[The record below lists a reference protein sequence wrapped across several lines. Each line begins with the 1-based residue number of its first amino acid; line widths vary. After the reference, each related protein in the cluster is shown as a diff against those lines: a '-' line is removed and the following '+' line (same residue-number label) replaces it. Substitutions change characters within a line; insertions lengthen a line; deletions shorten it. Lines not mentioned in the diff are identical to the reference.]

1 MSQERKTLR
10 AARSRVHYLL
20 DGGGS
25 DFSSRLV
32 HRGLVFLIFISIA
45 AVVLESVPRL
55 SARYDALFLAI
66 ELIAIFVFTIE
77 FALRFWS
84 APEHGPYAE
93 LSPWRARLEFL
104 RTGSAII
111 DILSVLPYYLSF
123 FVPEEFRVLLV
134 FRLLRFFKLARY
146 SPGMRSLMA
155 ALQSERKALM
165 ASAVILFGLV
175 LLAAAAMHLA
185 EHDAQPDRFGSI
197 PDAMWWAI
205 VTLTTVGYG
214 DVVPVT
220 TAGRVIAGMT
230 MLAGLM
236 MLALPVGIIANAFS
250 EEIHRREFVVTWG
263 MLARVPLFSSLSA
276 AEIAEVMD
284 YLRARTVPTDT
295 IIMRRGDVAD
305 CMFFIAAGE
314 VEIET
319 GNEPLKL
326 SVGNFFGEMSLL
338 RQTRRSATARAT
350 QPSKLLVLEADDLTA
365 LMARNPRIAQ
375 SIEAAAKARQ

>member
-1 MSQERKTLR
+1 MSDERKTLR

-25 DFSSRLV
+25 DFTSRLV
-32 HRGLVFLIFISIA
+32 HRGLVLLIFASIA

-55 SARYDALFLAI
+55 AARYDALFFAV
-66 ELIAIFVFTIE
+66 ELIAIFVFTAE
-77 FALRFWS
+77 FALRVWS
-84 APEHGPYAE
+84 APEHAPYAD
-93 LSPWRARLEFL
+93 LHPWHARLEFL

-111 DILSVLPYYLSF
+111 DLLSVLPFYLAF
-123 FVPEEFRVLLV
+123 FIPEEFRVLLV

-165 ASAVILFGLV
+165 ASVVILFGLV
-175 LLAAAAMHLA
+175 LLAAASMHLA
-185 EHDAQPDRFGSI
+185 EHEVQPDRFGSI

-220 TAGRVIAGMT
+220 TAGRVIAGIT

-276 AEIAEVMD
+276 SEIAEVMD
-284 YLRARTVPTDT
+284 YLRARTVPVDT

-314 VEIET
+314 VEIE
-319 GNEPLKL
+319 GPNGELKL
-326 SVGNFFGEMSLL
+326 GVGNFFGEMSLL

-365 LMARNPRIAQ
+365 LMARNQRIAQ
-375 SIEAAAKARQ
+375 SIEAAAQARQ

>member
-1 MSQERKTLR
+1 MSEERKTLR

-25 DFSSRLV
+25 DFTSSLV
-32 HRGLVFLIFISIA
+32 HRGLVFLIFVSIT
-45 AVVLESVPRL
+45 AVVLESVPSL
-55 SARYDALFLAI
+55 ATRYESLFLAI
-66 ELIAIFVFTIE
+66 ELTAIFVFTAE
-77 FALRFWS
+77 FSLRVWS
-84 APEHGPYAE
+84 APEHAPYAD
-93 LSPWRARLEFL
+93 LHPWRARLEFL
-104 RTGSAII
+104 RTGPALI
-111 DILSVLPYYLSF
+111 DLLSVLPFYLAF
-123 FVPEEFRVLLV
+123 FIPEEFRVLLV

-175 LLAAAAMHLA
+175 LLAAAAMHLV

-214 DVVPVT
+214 DVVPIT
-220 TAGRVIAGMT
+220 TAGRVIAGIT

-263 MLARVPLFSSLSA
+263 MLARVPLFASLSA
-276 AEIAEVMD
+276 SEIAEVMD
-284 YLRARTVPTDT
+284 YLRARTVPAGT
-295 IIMRRGDVAD
+295 IIMHRGDVSD

-314 VEIET
+314 VEID
-319 GNEPLKL
+319 GPNGQLQL
-326 SVGNFFGEMSLL
+326 SVGSFFGEMSLTY
-338 RQTRRSATARAT
+338 QTRRNATARAT
-350 QPSKLLVLEADDLTA
+350 QPSKLLVLESDDLAA
-365 LMARNPRIAQ
+365 LMARNQRMAQ
-375 SIEAAAKARQ
+375 SIEAAAKAGQ